1 MAPLAG
7 PSVGTKSFGRGENIG
22 VVVGI
27 PLAIVATLQTGQ
39 ALDDQSRTKDN
50 PDYSYVTVI
59 KGRQK
64 ESNLYNP
71 GIRWQSPG

>member
-7 PSVGTKSFGRGENIG
+7 PSVGTESLERGENIG
-22 VVVGI
+22 VVVQI
-27 PLAIVATLQTGQ
+27 PLAIDSLDHGTR
-39 ALDDQSRTKDN
+39 ALDDRSRTSHN
-50 PDYSYVTVI
+50 HDYSYVTVI
-59 KGRQK
+59 RGRQK

>member
-7 PSVGTKSFGRGENIG
+7 PSVGTESLERGENIG
-22 VVVGI
+22 VVVQI
-27 PLAIVATLQTGQ
+27 PLAIDSLDHGTR
-39 ALDDQSRTKDN
+39 ALDDRSQTSDN
-50 PDYSYVTVI
+50 PDCSYVTVI